1 MASLFNWAEASKS
14 QNYKQFISILIW
26 PLHSIYNGAGAGQ
39 ILMTP
44 LGTAIKIHFVIPE
57 IL

>member
-26 PLHSIYNGAGAGQ
+26 PLHPIFNGAGAGQ
-39 ILMTP
+39 ILMP
-44 LGTAIKIHFVIPE
+44 P
-57 IL
+57 

>member
-44 LGTAIKIHFVIPE
+44 
-57 IL
+57 